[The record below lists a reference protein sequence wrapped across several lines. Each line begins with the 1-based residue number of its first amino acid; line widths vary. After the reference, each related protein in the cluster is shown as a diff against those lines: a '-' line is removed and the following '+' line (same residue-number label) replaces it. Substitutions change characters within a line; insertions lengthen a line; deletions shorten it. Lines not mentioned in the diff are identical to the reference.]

1 MIRLLAALAI
11 LSLSGCAP
19 RAPKAKLGDLWATW
33 YGDERGQFIAPLKV
47 THCAESGLV
56 ELLAIRGDTGI
67 GIALFLRDSSRIDT
81 TSYPV
86 LPGSLLNEPRPGAT
100 VGARWFATTAIS
112 AYEGVAGTVKIQSA
126 GSALKGTI
134 DAKFQGLD
142 KPDTFRLRASFVQV
156 PVVRADSG
164 CRLIRRRNKL

>member
-1 MIRLLAALAI
+1 MVRPLAVLCLLGLI
-11 LSLSGCAP
+11 GCA
-19 RAPKAKLGDLWATW
+19 RRTPKAKLGDIHAVW
-33 YGDERGQFIAPLKV
+33 YGAERGRFIAPLKA

-67 GIALFLRDSSRIDT
+67 GVALFLRDSSRIDT
-81 TSYPV
+81 TAYPV

-100 VGARWFATTAIS
+100 LGARWFTTTAIS
-112 AYEGVAGTVKIQSA
+112 AYEGVAGTVQIQSA
-126 GSALKGTI
+126 GSALRGTI

-142 KPDTFRLRASFVQV
+142 KPDTFRLRATFVQV

-164 CRLIRRRNKL
+164 CKLIRRRNKM